1 MKIMNHT
8 IIGRISATLI
18 LGMALTPAAQT
29 RTRVDDVREIVR
41 KTKALYDAT
50 TTAEVKFEQTS
61 GEGRALGLLV
71 FGSGD
76 RFRLELPKQ
85 TIVSNGQKVWT
96 YMPGKSQVVV
106 SNATRGA
113 GRLTP
118 SEILTAF
125 PGDYATELVGD
136 KTVNGRPVWVVSCTP
151 GSGRKIG
158 DVTKA
163 TLYIDKS
170 SYRFQQVDVE
180 SPSLGRVSVKITSA
194 RYGVKLTDDRF
205 TFTAPQGVRVVDLS
219 K

>member
-1 MKIMNHT
+1 MKH
-8 IIGRISATLI
+8 IISRNIAAALI
-18 LGMALTPAAQT
+18 LGMTITSLGQAK
-29 RTRVDDVREIVR
+29 TRVDDVREIVR

-61 GEGRALGLLV
+61 GEGKAIGLLL

-96 YMPGKSQVVV
+96 YMPEKRQVVV
-106 SNATRGA
+106 SNATHGG
-113 GRLTP
+113 GRRTP

-136 KTVNGRPVWVVSCTP
+136 QTINGKAVWVVRCTP
-151 GSGRKIG
+151 GSGKKIG

-180 SPSLGRVSVKITSA
+180 SPSLGRLSVRITGA
-194 RYGVKLTDDRF
+194 QYGVKLTDARF